1 MTDFGDTTP
10 QAYDAT
16 PSALCST
23 GFTPQIMTG
32 TLVQLVRQHFA
43 DRQNLADP
51 ILRAQ
56 PRGEA
61 GNFLW
66 TPDNATHMGL
76 EIESVTRFDP
86 KRAEKRPAVFVRRN
100 SWQPRKIGINNQ
112 VLGRPLVSGQRMFT
126 MLMLGSHTL
135 FCLAG
140 EAGEIENLAYEVAS
154 MLVTSGPI
162 LREALYLTQ
171 FAVAEIGGIGKIKE
185 ASNNYAVPITVS
197 YAFENTWQMHQHVP
211 LLKTIGMN
219 AEIHT

>member
-10 QAYDAT
+10 QAFDQT

-32 TLVQLVRQHFA
+32 VFVQLMRQHFA
-43 DRQNLADP
+43 DRQNIADP

-56 PRGEA
+56 ERGTP
-61 GNFLW
+61 GNFIW
-66 TPDNATHMGL
+66 TPDNSSHMGL
-76 EIESVTRFDP
+76 EIESVTLFDP
-86 KRAEKRPAVFVRRN
+86 KRTEKRPAVFVRRN
-100 SWQPRKIGINNQ
+100 GWQPRKIGINNQ
-112 VLGRPLVSGQRMFT
+112 VLGRPLISGQRMFT
-126 MLMLGSHTL
+126 QLMLGSHTI

-140 EAGEIENLAYEVAS
+140 KAGEAELLGYEVAS
-154 MLVTSGPI
+154 ELFMSGPI

-185 ASNNYAVPITVS
+185 ASDNYAVPITVS

-211 LLKTIGMN
+211 LLKAIESH
-219 AEIHT
+219 AEVHT